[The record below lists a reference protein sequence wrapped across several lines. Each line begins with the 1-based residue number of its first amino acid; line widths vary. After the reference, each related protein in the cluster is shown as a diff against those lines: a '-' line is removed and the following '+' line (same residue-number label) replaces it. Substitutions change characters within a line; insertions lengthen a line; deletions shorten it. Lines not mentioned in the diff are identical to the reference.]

1 MISSIITLEKMG
13 VLSMTQRE
21 INETPEQLF
30 ERIKPAFDAVDI
42 NNLPLEVREVIYETE
57 ISGTTASDDF
67 KRLVTLLEDD
77 VIDDDE
83 TRVLI
88 IYLNDKRHAA

>member
-1 MISSIITLEKMG
+1 
-13 VLSMTQRE
+13 MTQRE